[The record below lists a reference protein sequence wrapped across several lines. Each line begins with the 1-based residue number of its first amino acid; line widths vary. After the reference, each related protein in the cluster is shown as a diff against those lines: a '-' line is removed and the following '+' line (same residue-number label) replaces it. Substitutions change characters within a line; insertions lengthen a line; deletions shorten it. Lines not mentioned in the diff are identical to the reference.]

1 MSRERRSRPYRSFP
15 MEMQHIGLPL
25 PGAWETLT
33 LLALSTAAAA
43 ALLFCADAARRRRSP
58 LPGNAARPWLAH
70 AAGCAL
76 LGLAG
81 LFIGL
86 GPTPQLPTL
95 RSQTAGWS
103 PEGMACAGA
112 LLICALAGLWRCR
125 REDVRPGWGVVLPL
139 ALAAAATVAA
149 VPQALRLCLL
159 QGFSLPP
166 LWPLYLALAGLS
178 AACGM
183 AALRQGAAS
192 PLSLDAARLRV
203 LCGMAALAC
212 ALAGVLVTP
221 AAAVSTALG
230 WRAPDY
236 AATVCAMT
244 ALFCWRWPRLAPLCG
259 GMALLAGL
267 FLLWKVLFLRQAVTA
282 ATDGAQQMALVLR
295 LFQPGNLIALAIGVI
310 FCAVCVFLVERL
322 LRAAP
327 TEA

>member
-1 MSRERRSRPYRSFP
+1 MTT
-15 MEMQHIGLPL
+15 QHLGLPL
-25 PGAWETLT
+25 PGAWETLV

-76 LGLAG
+76 LGLTG
-81 LFIGL
+81 LAVGM
-86 GPTPQLPTL
+86 GQTPQLPAL
-95 RSQTAGWS
+95 RSQAAGWS
-103 PEGMACAGA
+103 VEGMICAGA

-159 QGFSLPP
+159 QSFSLPP

-221 AAAVSTALG
+221 AAAVPTALG
-230 WRAPDY
+230 WRMPDY

-259 GMALLAGL
+259 GMALLAGF

-282 ATDGAQQMALVLR
+282 AADSAQQMELALR
-295 LFQPGNLIALAIGVI
+295 LFQPGNLLALAVGIV
-310 FCAVCVFLVERL
+310 FCTACIFLVERL

>member
-1 MSRERRSRPYRSFP
+1 MAL
-15 MEMQHIGLPL
+15 HHLGLTL
-25 PGAWETLT
+25 PGAWEALT

-81 LFIGL
+81 LAVGS
-86 GPTPQLPTL
+86 GQTPQFPTL
-95 RSQTAGWS
+95 RSQAAGWS
-103 PEGMACAGA
+103 AEGMLCTGA
-112 LLICALAGLWRCR
+112 LLLCALAGLWRCR

-159 QGFSLPP
+159 QSFSLPP

-221 AAAVSTALG
+221 AAAVPTALG
-230 WRAPDY
+230 WRMPDY

-259 GMALLAGL
+259 GMAVLAGL
-267 FLLWKVLFLRQAVTA
+267 LLLWKVLFLRQAVTTV
-282 ATDGAQQMALVLR
+282 TDSAQQMTLALR
-295 LFQPGNLIALAIGVI
+295 LFQPGNLLALVAGVI
-310 FCAVCVFLVERL
+310 FCAVCIFLVERL
-322 LRAAP
+322 LRGAP
-327 TEA
+327 AKA

>member
-1 MSRERRSRPYRSFP
+1 
-15 MEMQHIGLPL
+15 MQHMTMHRLGLPL

-58 LPGNAARPWLAH
+58 LSGNAARPWLAH

-81 LFIGL
+81 LVIGL
-86 GPTPQLPTL
+86 GQMPRLPAL
-95 RSQTAGWS
+95 RFQTTGWS
-103 PEGMACAGA
+103 AEGMACAGA
-112 LLICALAGLWRCR
+112 LLLCSLAGLRRCR
-125 REDVRPGWGVVLPL
+125 REDARPGWGLVLPL

-149 VPQALRLCLL
+149 IPQTLRLCLL
-159 QGFSLPP
+159 QGFILPP
-166 LWPLYLALAGLS
+166 LWPLHLTLAGLS

-221 AAAVSTALG
+221 AVSVPAALG
-230 WRAPDY
+230 WRMPDY
-236 AATVCAMT
+236 AATACAMT

-267 FLLWKVLFLRQAVTA
+267 FLLWKVLFLRQAVAA
-282 ATDGAQQMALVLR
+282 ATDSSRQMALFLE
-295 LFQPGNLIALAIGVI
+295 LFQPGNLIALGAGAI
-310 FCAVCVFLVERL
+310 FCAAGIFLVERL
-322 LRAAP
+322 FRATPA
-327 TEA
+327 EA

>member
-1 MSRERRSRPYRSFP
+1 MAL
-15 MEMQHIGLPL
+15 HHLGLPL

-81 LFIGL
+81 LAVGS
-86 GPTPQLPTL
+86 GQTPQFPTL
-95 RSQTAGWS
+95 RSQAAGWS
-103 PEGMACAGA
+103 AEGMLCTGA
-112 LLICALAGLWRCR
+112 LLLCALAGLWRCR

-159 QGFSLPP
+159 QSFSLPP

-221 AAAVSTALG
+221 AAAVPTALG
-230 WRAPDY
+230 WRMPDY

-259 GMALLAGL
+259 GMTVLAGL
-267 FLLWKVLFLRQAVTA
+267 LLLWKVLFLRQAVTTV
-282 ATDGAQQMALVLR
+282 TDSAQQMTLALR
-295 LFQPGNLIALAIGVI
+295 LFQPGNLLALVAGVI
-310 FCAVCVFLVERL
+310 FCAVCIFLVERL
-322 LRAAP
+322 LRGDPAKA
-327 TEA
+327 